1 MFKSVGKP
9 ARVIGILGLVFL
21 LAFSL
26 SWFACSERQNAT
38 GPQNVVDIS
47 GKISPS
53 QLASV
58 MAIQDKY
65 TPELLAIK
73 GVVGTATGLSAN
85 GNPAVKVYT
94 ENKMVTGI
102 PQQLD
107 GVPVDVE
114 VKGKAVAFAL
124 TKRYRPVPIGVSVG
138 NNGECSAGTIGCV
151 VTKGGNSYILS
162 NNHVL
167 ARINVGSIG
176 EAIVQPGRY
185 DNKPKCANHSTADQV
200 ATLSEFVMIKFDGSD
215 NTVDCALASYTTTD
229 FTCGTLS
236 GFYGFPSSTTA
247 APSVGQAIQKVGRT
261 TSLTTGTVAAINA
274 TVNVDYGG
282 GRIAKFVGQIV
293 TTGKFSRSG
302 DSGSLVI
309 TNDANKN
316 PVGLLFAGFSDGS
329 SILNVMTD
337 VLTALGNPTI
347 CSQ

>member
-1 MFKSVGKP
+1 MPKLFGKP
-9 ARVIGILGLVFL
+9 TRVIGYLVLVFL

-47 GKISPS
+47 GKISPT

-73 GVVGTATGLSAN
+73 GVVGTATGLDAK

-102 PQQLD
+102 PKQLD
-107 GVPVDVE
+107 GVAVDVE
-114 VKGKAVAFAL
+114 VKGKAVPFAL

-167 ARINVGSIG
+167 ARINAGSIG

-185 DNKPKCANHSTADQV
+185 DNKPKCANNVSTDKV
-200 ATLSEFVMIKFDGSD
+200 AELSEFVTIRFDGSN
-215 NTVDCALASYTTTD
+215 NTVDCALAKYTTTD
-229 FTCGTLS
+229 FTCATLAAYYGTP
-236 GFYGFPSSTTA
+236 GSSVV
-247 APSVGQAIQKVGRT
+247 APSVGLAIKKVGRT
-261 TSLTTGTVAAINA
+261 TSLTTGTVTAINA
-274 TVNVDYGG
+274 TINVDYGG
-282 GRIAKFVGQIV
+282 GRIAKFVNQVI
-293 TTGKFSRSG
+293 TTSRFSRSG
-302 DSGSLVI
+302 DSGSLVV
-309 TNDANKN
+309 TNDASDS
-316 PVGLLFAGFSDGS
+316 PVALLFAGFSDGS
-329 SILNVMTD
+329 TILNVISD
-337 VLTALGNPTI
+337 VLGALGNPAI

>member
-1 MFKSVGKP
+1 MFKSFGKP
-9 ARVIGILGLVFL
+9 TRIIGILGLVFL

-26 SWFACSERQNAT
+26 TWFACSERQTST

-47 GKISPS
+47 GKIAPP

-65 TPELLAIK
+65 TPELMAIQ
-73 GVVGTATGLSAN
+73 GVVGTATGLTAD
-85 GNPAVKVYT
+85 GGLAVKVYT
-94 ENKMVTGI
+94 EKAGISGI
-102 PQQLD
+102 PASLD

-114 VKGKAVAFAL
+114 VKGKAVPFAL

-167 ARINVGSIG
+167 ARINAGSIG

-185 DNKPKCANHSTADQV
+185 DNKPKCANNV
-200 ATLSEFVMIKFDGSD
+200 ATDKVAELSEFVTIRFDGSD
-215 NTVDCALASYTTTD
+215 NTVDCALAQYTITD
-229 FTCGTLS
+229 FTCATLAAYYGTP
-236 GFYGFPSSTTA
+236 GATVV
-247 APSVGQAIQKVGRT
+247 APTVGLAIKKVGRT
-261 TSLTTGTVAAINA
+261 SSLTTGTVTAINA

-282 GRIAKFVGQIV
+282 GRIAHFVNQII
-293 TTGKFSRSG
+293 TTSRFSRSG
-302 DSGSLVI
+302 DSGSLVV
-309 TNDANKN
+309 TNDASNS

-329 SILNVMTD
+329 TILNVISD
-337 VLTALGNPTI
+337 VLSALGNPTI
-347 CSQ
+347 CNQ